1 MADDM
6 IRRLAGEQRRRFIAG
21 MLGAAES
28 TQWWPKLS
36 APEQRAYRD
45 RVMSSVGTYHDFML
59 DVIKVTHDD
68 DSIRN
73 EHAIEL
79 IQQVHAS
86 QTRLERSMSA
96 RA

>member
-28 TQWWPKLS
+28 STWWSKLNTT
-36 APEQRAYRD
+36 EQRSYRE
-45 RVMSSVGTYHDFML
+45 RVMTSVGTYHDFML

-73 EHAIEL
+73 ERAIEL

-86 QTRLERSMSA
+86 QARLERTMTKA
-96 RA
+96 

>member
-59 DVIKVTHDD
+59 DVIKVGTEDGVV
-68 DSIRN
+68 N
-73 EHAIEL
+73 EKALEL
-79 IQQVHAS
+79 LESVRAS
-86 QTRLERSMSA
+86 QRRVESRLGA
-96 RA
+96 